1 MFTIF
6 LKLKASPYTQSLPY
20 ASLYF
25 SEIAKFG
32 GGFLLEQQSEKE
44 EAKLFPPP
52 ASVQFFRTPGFLW
65 LVSQGEPPPV
75 SSVVPDGST
84 LCRIPLWRSWP
95 SPSRGVHARGICSPQ
110 SLAQPRGL
118 TLM

>member
-32 GGFLLEQQSEKE
+32 G
-44 EAKLFPPP
+44 
-52 ASVQFFRTPGFLW
+52 
-65 LVSQGEPPPV
+65 VSAGATE
-75 SSVVPDGST
+75 
-84 LCRIPLWRSWP
+84 
-95 SPSRGVHARGICSPQ
+95 
-110 SLAQPRGL
+110 
-118 TLM
+118 